1 MSEIIKTGPFE
12 GWTDIMPITETAE
25 KKLRPCAFCGR
36 MPKTI
41 YAVFSFTRR
50 EVCTQVVCMHKGC
63 PVEYTEAPA
72 LRMFSVME
80 WNARP
85 IEDARAA
92 RIAELEKEKSELLAK
107 CEKYECEIGLAKQ
120 QIAALESKS
129 NMYIDLSVA
138 MASTARKVDGLE
150 KERDRLREVVE
161 KLVWLYSDEHQERL
175 DNELRI
181 DGFYSHEW
189 LGMILDMA
197 REAMK
202 GAEE

>member
-92 RIAELEKEKSELLAK
+92 RIAELEAEL
-107 CEKYECEIGLAKQ
+107 
-120 QIAALESKS
+120 
-129 NMYIDLSVA
+129 
-138 MASTARKVDGLE
+138 
-150 KERDRLREVVE
+150 DRLREALKEIVMLSTVDQVCNNCRHCQ
-161 KLVWLYSDEHQERL
+161 KLRNMDWCAWYCNAVDDSSTQGCRKFEMADFHNSDVHT
-175 DNELRI
+175 I
-181 DGFYSHEW
+181 
-189 LGMILDMA
+189 A
-197 REAMK
+197 RKALK
-202 GAEE
+202 GAENDQV

>member
-85 IEDARAA
+85 IEDAQAA
-92 RIAELEKEKSELLAK
+92 RIAELEA
-107 CEKYECEIGLAKQ
+107 
-120 QIAALESKS
+120 
-129 NMYIDLSVA
+129 
-138 MASTARKVDGLE
+138 
-150 KERDRLREVVE
+150 ERDRL
-161 KLVWLYSDEHQERL
+161 L
-175 DNELRI
+175 
-181 DGFYSHEW
+181 
-189 LGMILDMA
+189 
-197 REAMK
+197 EAMCRIERK
-202 GAEE
+202 INSAKTACPPFVQREFVEAQEWAHEALEGGK